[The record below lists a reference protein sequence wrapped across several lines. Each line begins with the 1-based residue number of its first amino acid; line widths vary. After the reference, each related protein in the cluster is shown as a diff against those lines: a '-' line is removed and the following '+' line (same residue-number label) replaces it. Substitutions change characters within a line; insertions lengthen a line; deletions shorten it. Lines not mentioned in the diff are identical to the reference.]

1 MDVCGEW
8 AFVIAI
14 VLVRV
19 LYLYTVAQERKE
31 KIKKT
36 QNGRMF
42 LKKSIFLCCA
52 CIGGVKTSLN
62 LIAITVLVYG
72 NNMRIEQKKKNN
84 KNNKKLIYE
93 HELLWLYNFW
103 SIECPKKIEIKL
115 TNKRILYKSCP
126 QKCFS
131 KSSYGK

>member
-1 MDVCGEW
+1 
-8 AFVIAI
+8 
-14 VLVRV
+14 
-19 LYLYTVAQERKE
+19 
-31 KIKKT
+31 
-36 QNGRMF
+36 MF

-52 CIGGVKTSLN
+52 CSSGVKTSLN
-62 LIAITVLVYG
+62 LIANRVLVYG
-72 NNMRIEQKKKNN
+72 NNMRIEQKKK
-84 KNNKKLIYE
+84 KYMYKKQQQQKINIYE

-103 SIECPKKIEIKL
+103 SIECPKKTELKL